1 MICHDCVCNLKE
13 EMRAEEE
20 MVRKIVDMKFQRI
33 RGEQLST
40 RTVDALTRNG
50 IVTIADLINYT
61 EKDLMTMQGFGNDCL
76 MEVISLV
83 DTLGLRL
90 KKEKQR

>member
-1 MICHDCVCNLKE
+1 MICHDCICNLKE
-13 EMRAEEE
+13 EMRAEYE

-33 RGEQLST
+33 RGERLST

-61 EKDLMTMQGFGNDCL
+61 EKDLMAIQGFGNDCL

-90 KKEKQR
+90 KKERQR